1 MADGAEAGGA
11 SGAVVA
17 AAGSDAGPAAFMAQ
31 LAAYEERARAA
42 EARERVAK
50 SREAAAEAL
59 AREAEARAAR
69 AESALAEADARAAN
83 ALAEANARAAHADKE
98 VEVLEVRLKEEYA
111 ARIQGAANAATLA
124 TRLSNEAAEH
134 RVEREK
140 WMAKYEAMDKNFER
154 ERAHLVANIEQLKT
168 EREHERTEFD
178 SRYKQM
184 ELLTA
189 RVTESIQP
197 HADAAHAGAPGGAP
211 AVRHSQEPEE
221 LLADAHDKQGGP
233 QKPESPP
240 PQQQPATWPPVP
252 PLDKDE
258 DAQVSFGAGTCPD
271 DNDNN
276 SSGTARVTLE
286 KAIEVQ
292 QPRRVAT
299 EAEGAGP
306 ASQLAGADGGD
317 DGEVVAFLWKRTANG
332 GFALGPASSDLC
344 VNEALQARKEGRW
357 DELKELQRNMKAG
370 FLGYMN
376 DIVALRRQAKAV
388 ADAAAARAH
397 TYTYDGGNPGASPDY
412 DSDND
417 FAMVDAAPDAALD
430 GADVDE
436 DDDDIAFE
444 VFAGDADDG
453 TSEERRDEVDSGAGD
468 NSEDDDDAMSD
479 DGATM
484 EDNSTLPHAAPSLA
498 RAAGGMDSAD
508 THRYAQKRPAGDVL
522 APPGGHKAS
531 KQARRRVTPK
541 ALSAAD
547 VRSLEAELE
556 QRREAAE
563 RANPNIAGMRGGG
576 GMGPLE
582 TLIGTL
588 ETPGSALARDV
599 VEAQRKEIEAQWE
612 ATERPQLDK
621 TRAVIWKDVT
631 SSSAVDLAQELAS
644 FRARLAKLT
653 QSLVESFEDECGRG
667 VPPEDAARRC
677 SAMKFTVASICRL
690 KYLQSLAGMSEAP
703 DDVRA
708 EDQSGD
714 GEAQR
719 PTEPVSRKHSGRGNI
734 ARDVGSTVTLVDLIK
749 AGLVEAGNNALVLR
763 LKQQEFVADLDK
775 DGTIRFEGCTF
786 NSLNAFGSHVAKL
799 FSDKLTVSA
808 WFATRHQGKKM
819 SEYKATYKQQVR
831 EDMADFIED
840 DMPENT
846 NAPERE
852 KKEEAPQRVHGVANG
867 ETINL
872 LATDCDDPADGI
884 AQDSAP
890 AAKRTKS
897 KVRATN
903 TQIIHPAST
912 SPNHSKT
919 YVLCSLSEGDACEVS
934 ADTEQPGSG
943 DEFWLPATFVKPLSS
958 DGRGKYASAQVKLS
972 QASSPIHTALVKVR
986 PVPPSA
992 PDDELRGF
1000 QDVTVGETVEVKVE
1014 SKGAPGG
1021 IWKRLVVARQA
1032 TAGAWYDCAT
1042 LAEIG
1047 LQIGG
1052 NIGDASVGQNAS
1064 VDAATDMDASPA
1076 WGRVLSRLRAAK
1088 GRSGLEAFDAF
1099 ICAHGRGLNDV
1110 PPGLR
1115 RLGAQVA
1122 NATVTTAAPLLRDG
1136 GERMPRIRRAANWD
1150 PAGQKWTPIAALPP
1164 RRCRRLL
1171 KNLGSR
1177 SDARERSRALARCH
1191 SHAFAGASEDRAL
1204 ASARLQFA
1212 RKLARTPTYR
1222 FDDTKHVLRVSD
1234 PSDAA
1239 QLATDSNGRPDR
1251 EFVYVSSKGGRR
1263 RGGFTKSP
1271 LSQVRRAKSAGKD
1284 KGKGRA
1290 VPSPSAAAARR
1301 RARDKKSQR
1310 RLAESTREIHAA
1322 GAPLPA
1328 GADLDGADNGAHVL
1342 RAGIPQVCGGRDITV
1357 LPYLANQLK
1366 NHQWDGLRYVWD
1378 AIVSRP
1384 RMAELS
1390 DSDSDDDGDDDDD
1403 GTGRDDATGGCIL
1416 GHSMGLGKSLQAIAL
1431 MHTLRKYELATRFLL
1446 VVPANVVFNWVQEL
1460 GKWLP
1465 NGESFVLYNCTV
1477 YTRDDRARAVVRWA
1491 RDGGLLLMTYHN
1503 FAELVSGAG
1512 RMPSQHDDVFAVKAM
1527 KDAANKLSECTD
1539 LVILDEGHELRNSS
1553 TQKAAAFSSFQC
1565 PMRVVLTGY
1574 PLQNSLEEYW
1584 TMMNF
1589 VAPGFLGT
1597 EGEFREEFVVPIKEG
1612 NQEGASSTDRRL
1624 MKRQLHVLRGLV
1636 EDHCHRLGA
1645 DILQA
1650 ELAAQG
1656 VTLHEHVLRVAMVP
1670 FQEAL
1675 YARWID
1681 LAIRAN
1687 VDSFVVQFAGRRIMC
1702 HPHLFKVI
1710 DIDGTK
1716 KEDAPISVDALTDA
1730 SIRAVDAIEAA
1741 LVRALDGRDF
1751 RSGPWPPPSQLGAFV
1766 ATALDSAP
1774 EAAAVAAGLANQLKG
1789 YGENGRDTTLAE
1801 LNAEK
1806 RRLAVAGAVSS
1817 ICTPQHIESLH
1828 RSACKGGV
1836 NAVIAQNESIA
1847 LALGKEYVPRVMATR
1862 AWRLA
1867 KADATD
1873 GGASEPSGRVSVP
1886 PDPTHAAKLRVLLS
1900 IADAV
1905 QQKGEKLL
1913 VFTDSVEFIQQVLV
1927 PVLRK
1932 LGWRQNA
1939 EYFHIDGSVVPA
1951 KRQDA
1956 VRHFNKSKRA
1966 RMFILST
1973 KAGALGINLTSANH
1987 CVLFDEIWNPS
1998 WRNQALHR
2006 CFRMGQEKPV
2016 HVYRLIG
2023 SGTFEEMVYKTS
2035 LEKERLFCSVVDS
2048 QNVGLASHRNKKV
2061 AFERYTK
2068 HSPDLDGMTAVADG
2082 AGTSG
2087 AGGRAAAEHS
2097 SVLRDLARAGAS
2109 QALPLLSVY
2118 SARDDMPPEQQ
2129 LDRDDRVGALRD
2141 AVGRFSRMTGRK
2153 ATAAEAGSGGGS
2165 AGGSAAAARAE
2176 RRVTRQ
2182 RQRKLDELLR
2192 REERTG
2198 AEG

>member
-11 SGAVVA
+11 SGAVVV

-50 SREAAAEAL
+50 NREAAAEAL

-69 AESALAEADARAAN
+69 AESALAEADACAAN

-189 RVTESIQP
+189 RVTESIEP

-211 AVRHSQEPEE
+211 AVPHSQEPKE

-252 PLDKDE
+252 PLDKGE

-292 QPRRVAT
+292 QPRRGAT

-344 VNEALQARKEGRW
+344 VDEALQARKEGRW

-376 DIVALRRQAKAV
+376 DIVALRHQAKAV
-388 ADAAAARAH
+388 ADAAAALAH
-397 TYTYDGGNPGASPDY
+397 TYTYDDGNPGASPDY

-508 THRYAQKRPAGDVL
+508 THRNAQKRPAGDVL

-599 VEAQRKEIEAQWE
+599 VEAQRKKIEAQWE

-621 TRAVIWKDVT
+621 TRAVIWKEVT

-719 PTEPVSRKHSGRGNI
+719 PAEPVSRKHSGRGNI

-775 DGTIRFEGCTF
+775 DGTIRFEGCAF

-840 DMPENT
+840 DMPEDT
-846 NAPERE
+846 IAQERE
-852 KKEEAPQRVHGVANG
+852 KEQEAPQRVHGVANG

-872 LATDCDDPADGI
+872 LATDCDDTADGI

-1115 RLGAQVA
+1115 RL
-1122 NATVTTAAPLLRDG
+1122 
-1136 GERMPRIRRAANWD
+1136 
-1150 PAGQKWTPIAALPP
+1150 
-1164 RRCRRLL
+1164 
-1171 KNLGSR
+1171 
-1177 SDARERSRALARCH
+1177 
-1191 SHAFAGASEDRAL
+1191 DRAL

-1212 RKLARTPTYR
+1212 KKLARTPTYR

-1310 RLAESTREIHAA
+1310 RLAESTREIHTA

-1328 GADLDGADNGAHVL
+1328 GADLDGADSGAH
-1342 RAGIPQVCGGRDITV
+1342 VCGGRDITV

-1403 GTGRDDATGGCIL
+1403 GAGRDDATGGCIL

-1446 VVPANVVFNWVQEL
+1446 VVPANVVFNWVHEL

-1612 NQEGASSTDRRL
+1612 NQEGASSIDRRV

-1741 LVRALDGRDF
+1741 L
-1751 RSGPWPPPSQLGAFV
+1751 LGAFV

-1836 NAVIAQNESIA
+1836 NAVIARNESIA

-1913 VFTDSVEFIQQVLV
+1913 VFTDSVEFIHQVLV

-2048 QNVGLASHRNKKV
+2048 QNVGLASHRNKKM

-2082 AGTSG
+2082 VGTSG

-2153 ATAAEAGSGGGS
+2153 ATAAEAGGGGGA